1 MTDEEFFQRL
11 RGDAAPLR
19 YEPDPF
25 TLARIR
31 ARIRERVQRPLQ
43 RLTVSELLAAWFR
56 PLAVTLSAIGLAAA
70 IGIAAIDTNDNGT
83 TLGDS
88 GVEIVMAG
96 DTYSVGP

>member
-1 MTDEEFFQRL
+1 MTDEELFQRL

-31 ARIRERVQRPLQ
+31 ARIRERVQRP
-43 RLTVSELLAAWFR
+43 TVSEQLAAWFR
-56 PLAVTLSAIGLAAA
+56 PLAVALSAIGIAAV
-70 IGIAAIDTNDNGT
+70 IGIAAIDTNDNSS

>member
-1 MTDEEFFQRL
+1 MTDEEFFRRL

-19 YEPDPF
+19 HEPDSF

-31 ARIRERVQRPLQ
+31 ARIRERVQQRP
-43 RLTVSELLAAWFR
+43 TVSELLVAWFR
-56 PLAVTLSAIGLAAA
+56 PLAISLSALGLAAV
-70 IGIAAIDTNDNGT
+70 IGIAALDTNDNGT

>member
-1 MTDEEFFQRL
+1 MTDDEFFKRL

-31 ARIRERVQRPLQ
+31 AGIRARIERPTVLQ
-43 RLTVSELLAAWFR
+43 LLAAWFR
-56 PLAVTLSAIGLAAA
+56 PLAFTLSAIGLAAA
-70 IGIAAIDTNDNGT
+70 IGVAAIDTNDNGN

-96 DTYSVGP
+96 ETYSVGP

>member
-1 MTDEEFFQRL
+1 MTDEEFFKRL

-31 ARIRERVQRPLQ
+31 ARIRERVQRP
-43 RLTVSELLAAWFR
+43 TVLDMLAAWYR
-56 PLAVTLSAIGLAAA
+56 PLAVTLSALGLAAA
-70 IGIAAIDTNDNGT
+70 IGIATIDPNDNGNI
-83 TLGDS
+83 LGDS

-96 DTYSVGP
+96 DSYSVGP